1 MNNDGHDTGVA
12 YADKW
17 YSGKF
22 SKFVSDKRI
31 MQDTILISTFDESGL
46 SSRNQIY
53 TSIVGGRIKP
63 GTYSNAVNI
72 YSLLQLI
79 ETNWNLG
86 DLGKEDATA
95 TPLPNIWQ

>member
-1 MNNDGHDTGVA
+1 MCGEML
-12 YADKW
+12 
-17 YSGKF
+17 
-22 SKFVSDKRI
+22 SDKRI